1 MAYSIIK
8 KKILNTLFVI
18 LPKPLWRYQK
28 DFSLTMKF
36 WLKTPA
42 PQCFHTYS
50 CIYMH
55 AFNKKIAFWPFLLC
69 HVVGICSV
77 MESGW
82 REYCVIHYQLFD
94 RSDLP
99 TKRTTRFFFFYILLD
114 NTHKQKK
121 RRRRGGHIKSK
132 KLLSLLAYNLTGKA
146 SHGLWDPNE

>member
-1 MAYSIIK
+1 MSSCQNRYGGIK
-8 KKILNTLFVI
+8 KTFLWQWNSDS
-18 LPKPLWRYQK
+18 KP
-28 DFSLTMKF
+28 
-36 WLKTPA
+36 PP

-82 REYCVIHYQLFD
+82 REYCVIHYQLFE

-99 TKRTTRFFFFYILLD
+99 TKRTTRFFFTFYILLD

-121 RRRRGGHIKSK
+121 KEAPRRSYKIQKAFVTACIQSHRQSLSWPMGSK
-132 KLLSLLAYNLTGKA
+132 WIN
-146 SHGLWDPNE
+146 PFV